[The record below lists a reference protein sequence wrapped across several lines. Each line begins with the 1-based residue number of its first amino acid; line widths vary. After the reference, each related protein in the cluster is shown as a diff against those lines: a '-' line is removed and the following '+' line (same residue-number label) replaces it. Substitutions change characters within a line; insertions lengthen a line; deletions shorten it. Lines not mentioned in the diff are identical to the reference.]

1 MNLKAFDYDL
11 PPDRIAQSPTP
22 RRDDARLMLVD
33 RATGSVEH
41 FFFRDLPDLLLP
53 KEVLVLNDSRV
64 FRARLF
70 GVRRDHPETKAVEV
84 LLLRPL
90 QEAIWEALVRPGR
103 KVRTGTELVFGQGS
117 LEARILEGPPGPKK
131 RLHFRSQGDF
141 WDRLR
146 ELGRVPLPPYIRRP
160 FGQADGRDAERYQTI
175 YARVRGSVAAPTA
188 GLHFTP
194 ELLERVPHFFLTLH
208 VGYGTF
214 KPITNQDTGDHRMDA
229 EAYWLGAAT
238 AQSLTRH
245 RASGGE
251 LIAVGTT
258 TTRALEQVWITRGK
272 LQESAGETT
281 LFISPG
287 FRFRAVDCLL
297 TNFHLPR
304 STLLVLVSA
313 FAGREFILDCY
324 RQAIENGYRFYSY
337 GDAML
342 IR

>member
-1 MNLKAFDYDL
+1 MKAFEYHL
-11 PPDRIAQSPTP
+11 PPDRIAQAPTP

-33 RATGSVEH
+33 RAAGSVGH
-41 FFFRDLPDLLLP
+41 FFFRDLPELLLP

-70 GVRRDHPETKAVEV
+70 GIRRDRPGSKPVEV
-84 LLLRPL
+84 MLLRPL
-90 QEAIWEALVRPGR
+90 QEATWEALVRPGR
-103 KVRTGTELVFGQGS
+103 KVRPGTELVFGDGS
-117 LEARILEGPPGPKK
+117 LEARVLEGPPGPKK

-141 WDRLR
+141 WVRLR
-146 ELGRVPLPPYIRRP
+146 QLGRVPLPPYIRRP
-160 FGQADGRDAERYQTI
+160 GEQVDGSDAKRYQTV

-194 ELLERVPHFFLTLH
+194 ELLDRIPHFFLTLH

-214 KPITNQDTGDHRMDA
+214 KPITCPDVGDHRMDA
-229 EAYWLGAAT
+229 ESYWLRAAT
-238 AQSLTRH
+238 ARSLTRH
-245 RASGGE
+245 RATGGK
-251 LIAVGTT
+251 LVAVGTT
-258 TTRALEQVWITRGK
+258 TTRVLEQVWINGGK

-287 FRFRAVDCLL
+287 FRFRAIDCLL

-304 STLLVLVSA
+304 SSLLVLVSA

-324 RQAIENGYRFYSY
+324 RQAIHRGYRFYSY